1 MVAMTRGSG
10 AATARWSKA
19 NKAAQVASYRP
30 YFETDCRYCRRL
42 AANGELARAPVV
54 IADVGAA
61 QGFDPRWDLFG
72 DGCLQIG
79 FEPEPAECRRLQAAI
94 KAEGRSASRFMLPL
108 ALADRPGRRRL
119 YLTRDPDAS
128 SLYRPNRGFFERM
141 PDPSGVDIVGEIEVE
156 VTTLDALTLPAGD
169 DIDVLKLDVQGA
181 ELDVL
186 HGAVRRLDE
195 QVLAVVAEASFVEL
209 YDGQAMFADIDQF
222 LRRRGF
228 QLFDICYRR
237 WSRRSLG
244 GAFAGLRVG
253 QMTYGDVL
261 YLKDPV
267 AAPDDAVAGQ
277 AAKLRKLIALA
288 EFFSLPDYALEL
300 LDLARSRG
308 QFSAEAVEAA
318 RRDLAANT
326 IRRFNDRN
334 LLPS

>member
-1 MVAMTRGSG
+1 MNKVLGQAG
-10 AATARWSKA
+10 ARWSKA

-42 AANGELARAPVV
+42 VASGELEATPILV
-54 IADVGAA
+54 ADVGAA

-72 DGCLQIG
+72 EGCRQVG
-79 FEPEPAECRRLQAAI
+79 FEPEPAECGRLEAAI
-94 KAEGRSASRFMLPL
+94 EAAGQAGSRFVLPM

-119 YLTRDPDAS
+119 YVTRDPDAS
-128 SLYRPNRGFFERM
+128 SLYRPNRRFFERM
-141 PDPSGVDIVGEIEVE
+141 PDPSGIDVVGEIEVE

-186 HGAVRRLDE
+186 RGAERRLDG
-195 QVLAVVAEASFVEL
+195 QVLAVIAEASFVEL
-209 YDGQAMFADIDQF
+209 YEGQAMFADIDQF
-222 LRRRGF
+222 LRGRGF

-237 WSRRSLG
+237 WSRRQLDG
-244 GAFAGLRVG
+244 EFAGLRVG

-261 YLKDPV
+261 YLKDPI
-267 AAPDDAVAGQ
+267 AAPDCAMAGQ
-277 AAKLRKLIALA
+277 AAKLRKLTAFA

-300 LDLARSRG
+300 LDLARAREQISED
-308 QFSAEAVEAA
+308 AADAA
-318 RRDLAANT
+318 RADISANT
-326 IRRFNDRN
+326 ILRFNDRN